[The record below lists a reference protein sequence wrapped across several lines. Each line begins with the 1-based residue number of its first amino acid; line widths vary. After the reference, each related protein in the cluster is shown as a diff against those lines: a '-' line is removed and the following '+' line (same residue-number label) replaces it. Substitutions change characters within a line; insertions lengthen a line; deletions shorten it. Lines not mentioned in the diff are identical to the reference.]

1 MPSVIRLTNGG
12 SIQVRTGVLAG
23 IGPEGPRGLVGPPGP
38 DGNQGPEGPPGP
50 IGQILQVQSRA
61 VVSAPTVVLPDVD
74 TLVAFG
80 SVNYDDIGVF
90 QSSTSFIL
98 PEVGDY
104 LFTAYVG
111 FDLPGNAADSQRE
124 LWFTSTTN
132 GVLMR
137 TSVAAVGTGVT
148 FVSLSCPFR
157 TTGANE
163 QIRCYARSG
172 DDVQLNITSG
182 ALVVNRIGSGPQ
194 GAIGPVGPAGP
205 VGPVGPPGPQG
216 PVGNSSSGYATY
228 NDLL

>member
-1 MPSVIRLTNGG
+1 
-12 SIQVRTGVLAG
+12 
-23 IGPEGPRGLVGPPGP
+23 
-38 DGNQGPEGPPGP
+38 
-50 IGQILQVQSRA
+50 
-61 VVSAPTVVLPDVD
+61 
-74 TLVAFG
+74 
-80 SVNYDDIGVF
+80 
-90 QSSTSFIL
+90 
-98 PEVGDY
+98 
-104 LFTAYVG
+104 VG